1 MNWRSAFD
9 CLTAPS
15 NAALLILAAAVA
27 AIGGAWAYE
36 SLGYLPCELCYK
48 ERVPYYAAFAL
59 APLAAFSAQ
68 TGRAGLARAAF
79 LLMALLFAGNAA
91 LSIYHSGVEWKIFAG
106 PSDCSGAL
114 SRRALGRGFHEAAS
128 DRQGRALRRA
138 DAVGAGADA
147 GESGTCAISA
157 ALAALAA
164 CARAAA
170 MSNRQPAASRD
181 ARRPQLFR
189 LALQLAA
196 GGENVAAARAC
207 APGWR
212 SRR

>member
-1 MNWRSAFD
+1 MNWRSAFE

-15 NAALLILAAAVA
+15 NAALLILAAAVG

-59 APLAAFSAQ
+59 APLAAFCAQ

-106 PSDCSGAL
+106 PSDCSGPL
-114 SRRALGRGFHEAAS
+114 SSAPSIADFMKQLQTVKVVRCDEPNLWILGLTLANWN
-128 DRQGRALRRA
+128 
-138 DAVGAGADA
+138 V
-147 GESGTCAISA
+147 AISA
-157 ALAALAA
+157 ALAGLAA
-164 CARAAA
+164 YV
-170 MSNRQPAASRD
+170 SRLWSSEP
-181 ARRPQLFR
+181 R
-189 LALQLAA
+189 
-196 GGENVAAARAC
+196 
-207 APGWR
+207 
-212 SRR
+212 